1 MQELKLSP
9 ADLAIAEAAF
19 ASVAEEM
26 GESLTRS
33 AFSPNIKERRDHS
46 CGVFMADGSLIA
58 QAAHIPVHLGAM
70 PMTVRTI
77 LDMGPFAEG
86 DIIALNDPYKGGNH
100 LPDITTVAPIFYT
113 GKLLGFTATR
123 AHHADIGGMAPGSM
137 PVATELYQEGLIIP
151 PIKLVEAGKISKA
164 AWSIIL
170 RNSRSPHEREGDL
183 RAQLAA
189 TAMGIERVQSLT
201 ERFSPEGV
209 QIRFNEM
216 LLHGE
221 RVIHEVIAEI
231 PDGIYEAA
239 DYLEIIEG
247 GKINL
252 SIEVRGDSLY
262 FDFEGTD
269 SESQSTSLNAVA
281 QVTESACYY
290 AVRTLAPL
298 DAPTNEGCY
307 RPIHIRLPEKSLVNA
322 SHPRAVSA
330 GNVEVSQR
338 ITDVALRA
346 LAKALPERIPAASS
360 GTMNNITIGGY
371 DSRRKRSYAY
381 YETLAGGAGGG
392 PRKAGRSGV
401 HTHMTNTLNT
411 PVEAI
416 PLAYPFSIERYELR
430 TGSGGAGKHPGGEG
444 LVREY
449 LFYEAATVTIISE
462 RRELRPWGLAGGR
475 DGASGVNRLIRA
487 NQEEYKLAARDTV
500 EVQAGD
506 RIIIETPGGG
516 GFGIPNSN

>member
-1 MQELKLSP
+1 
-9 ADLAIAEAAF
+9 
-19 ASVAEEM
+19 
-26 GESLTRS
+26 
-33 AFSPNIKERRDHS
+33 
-46 CGVFMADGSLIA
+46 
-58 QAAHIPVHLGAM
+58 
-70 PMTVRTI
+70 MTVRTI

-307 RPIHIRLPEKSLVNA
+307 RPCLLYTSPS
-322 SHPRAVSA
+322 PR
-330 GNVEVSQR
+330 
-338 ITDVALRA
+338 D
-346 LAKALPERIPAASS
+346 
-360 GTMNNITIGGY
+360 
-371 DSRRKRSYAY
+371 
-381 YETLAGGAGGG
+381 
-392 PRKAGRSGV
+392 
-401 HTHMTNTLNT
+401 
-411 PVEAI
+411 
-416 PLAYPFSIERYELR
+416 
-430 TGSGGAGKHPGGEG
+430 
-444 LVREY
+444 
-449 LFYEAATVTIISE
+449 
-462 RRELRPWGLAGGR
+462 
-475 DGASGVNRLIRA
+475 
-487 NQEEYKLAARDTV
+487 
-500 EVQAGD
+500 
-506 RIIIETPGGG
+506 
-516 GFGIPNSN
+516 